1 MSKNKKARVQQSA
14 KSESLQE
21 FLRNA
26 VEDHLSKFSVVLS
39 KALEVKEQ
47 RLQVNEADREK
58 LEGKVQSLENQTKN
72 QKNQIKKL
80 EKKIGHIYKLL
91 LLERNKVKR
100 LEEEISILKL
110 DSVLTD
116 IDKEIESLTKDDDT
130 EEPNRDNPD
139 VTSNEQAKDVDSDD
153 VEESEDE
160 SDHEE
165 STEDNER
172 VIVKKEMTSD
182 NEDEAAEP
190 SDANIRDSTPTKRTS
205 NEKLLTEAE
214 SEEDD
219 DDVGNVDRNGD
230 REEEGDGEL
239 EELLRTTL
247 YPFL

>member
-1 MSKNKKARVQQSA
+1 MSRTFRFLYWRLCCAMCTTRKKVINVFSLSHWSQQWRV
-14 KSESLQE
+14 
-21 FLRNA
+21 N
-26 VEDHLSKFSVVLS
+26 
-39 KALEVKEQ
+39 
-47 RLQVNEADREK
+47 
-58 LEGKVQSLENQTKN
+58 
-72 QKNQIKKL
+72 
-80 EKKIGHIYKLL
+80 
-91 LLERNKVKR
+91 
-100 LEEEISILKL
+100 
-110 DSVLTD
+110 
-116 IDKEIESLTKDDDT
+116 KEIESLTKDDDT

-214 SEEDD
+214 SEEAD
-219 DDVGNVDRNGD
+219 DDVGNVDGDGDRNGD
-230 REEEGDGEL
+230 REEEGDREL
-239 EELLRTTL
+239 DELLRTTL
-247 YPFL
+247 EPFVTELVIWWQQSLENVLSIFIIRTDFCEVKLRRHAIPFQSMNKAWAPSSLTLPARWRSS